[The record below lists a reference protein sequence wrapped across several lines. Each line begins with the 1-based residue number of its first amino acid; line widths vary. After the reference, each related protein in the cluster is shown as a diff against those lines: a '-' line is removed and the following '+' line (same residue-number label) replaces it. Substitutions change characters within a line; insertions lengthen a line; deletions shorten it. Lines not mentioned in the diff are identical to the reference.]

1 MELLHQI
8 TVPRR
13 NPTQPPAVIQLL
25 AGDLSRIPAEHAVD
39 VLVVSAFPDDYE
51 PFPGTLFASLR
62 AQGLDMIQ
70 VARQKQVD
78 ERRLLGCWLSTA
90 LPDEVT
96 EHTNIERILCFEPSY
111 PEFLAHSEN
120 HDLRIDDRIGDQVG
134 YVFRCLNNFA
144 IPDLAKSR
152 NFTLARVAM
161 PLLATG
167 NQGGSVDA
175 LLPGLLE
182 AAQFW
187 LGSGLPIDVLKI
199 VAYEPDD
206 VAAALKI
213 FRSIPPQEPPT
224 ESLNAIPLTVPPSFT
239 NWQSELAEAVAHQ
252 VITTCRQRLEEDL
265 LRVADDQEATVLRTL
280 FSRIASTP
288 PPAATPRYDV
298 FLSYSHKQETEA
310 KSFVAA
316 LRKQAPGLRLFYD
329 RTSIPPGEQ
338 WIRLISDAV
347 QQANTFVAI
356 LSPDYSASRVCWDEF
371 QCAKLKEY
379 TTRKSV
385 IKTIRLYQDPDLP
398 PMMAIHSFVD
408 CTEGDLSKLQQAALT
423 VPGS

>member
-8 TVPRR
+8 TIPRR
-13 NPTQPPAVIQLL
+13 NAAQPPAVIQLL

-96 EHTNIERILCFEPSY
+96 EHTNIGRILCFEPSN
-111 PEFLAHSEN
+111 PEFLARSEI
-120 HDLRIDDRIGDQVG
+120 HDLRINGRIGDQVG
-134 YVFRCLNNFA
+134 FVFRCLNNFA
-144 IPDLAKSR
+144 IPDLAKPR
-152 NFTLARVAM
+152 NFTLSRVAM

-187 LGSGLPIDVLKI
+187 LGSGLPIEVLKI

-206 VAAALKI
+206 VAIALKI
-213 FRSIPPQEPPT
+213 FRSIPSPEPPT
-224 ESLNAIPLTVPPSFT
+224 DTINPLLLTPSTSAT
-239 NWQSELAEAVAHQ
+239 NWQSELADSVVRQ
-252 VITTCRQRLEEDL
+252 VIATCRKRLEEDL
-265 LRVADDQEATVLRTL
+265 FRVADDQETPVLKAL
-280 FSRIASTP
+280 LGRIANTP
-288 PPAATPRYDV
+288 PLTEAPSYDV
-298 FLSYSHKQETEA
+298 FLSYAHKQETEV

-338 WIRLISDAV
+338 WIKLISDAV

-356 LSPDYSASRVCWDEF
+356 LSPDYSASPVCWDEF

-398 PMMAIHSFVD
+398 PIMAIHSFVD
-408 CTEGDLSKLQQAALT
+408 CTEGDLTKLQQAALT